1 MTKSGYCGISLSSK
15 AKKIDVLPD
24 CDPPSPEA
32 QKVIDRSVKARA
44 DLVESP
50 KYAIRLAKSYLKNM
64 TCSVINTEHR
74 TYSDEPKLLC
84 VTLPASLVEV
94 LVEFME
100 ENYHEDETKK

>member
-1 MTKSGYCGISLSSK
+1 MTDI
-15 AKKIDVLPD
+15 LPD

-32 QKVIDRSVKARA
+32 QRVIDKSVKARQEFT
-44 DLVESP
+44 ESP
-50 KYAIRLAKSYLKNM
+50 RYAIRTARSYLKNM

-84 VTLPASLVEV
+84 VTMPASLVEV

-100 ENYHEDETKK
+100 ENYHEEETR